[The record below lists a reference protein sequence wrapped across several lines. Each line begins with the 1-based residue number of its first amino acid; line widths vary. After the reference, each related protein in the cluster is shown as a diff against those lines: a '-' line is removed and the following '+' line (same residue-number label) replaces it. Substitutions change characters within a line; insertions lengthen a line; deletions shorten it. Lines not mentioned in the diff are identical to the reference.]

1 MNIAK
6 FDELY
11 SKIKINGEYKQPEKN
26 TPRMDNWSVDR
37 YEYGNYF
44 AAMADCGYT
53 RWIGECAENGKTM
66 WRVKYFYPDTMI
78 YDQIN
83 EEDFDLIEL

>member
-1 MNIAK
+1 M
-6 FDELY
+6 
-11 SKIKINGEYKQPEKN
+11 S
-26 TPRMDNWSVDR
+26 
-37 YEYGNYF
+37 
-44 AAMADCGYT
+44 DCGYT

-66 WRVKYFYPDTMI
+66 WRVKYFYPNTMI

>member
-1 MNIAK
+1 MNFTTK
-6 FDELY
+6 
-11 SKIKINGEYKQPEKN
+11 SKLMVNISSLRKIHHVWIIGQL
-26 TPRMDNWSVDR
+26 T
-37 YEYGNYF
+37 GTNYF
-44 AAMADCGYT
+44 AAMSDCGYT

-66 WRVKYFYPDTMI
+66 WRVKYFYPNTMI